1 MELTFNKNK
10 DLTTSKKFDYWNDS
24 LIQDFYLNYYQNL
37 NSKELDRE
45 FNKDIKVLTEAL
57 SKLPTSERK
66 AFIQVLSRFIEFY
79 LENKIE
85 REIDSS
91 LFKILKF

>member
-1 MELTFNKNK
+1 MELTLNKNK
-10 DLTTSKKFDYWNDS
+10 ELTTPKKTDYWNDS
-24 LIQDFYLNYYQNL
+24 LIQDFYINYYQNL

-45 FNKDIKVLTEAL
+45 FNKDIKLMADAL
-57 SKLPTSERK
+57 SKLPSSERK
-66 AFIQVLSRFIEFY
+66 AFIQVLSGFIEFY

-85 REIDSS
+85 REIDS